1 LNLKGKILTLIA
13 ATIQVQDLKA
23 CEFDKTWDSFREYK
37 GLINWDGYSYN
48 FFGVPQTLKCWYLG
62 HWTGG
67 QVIFFFFSLYY
78 FFSFCCIG
86 RDDLSM
92 YCYGLGI
99 VKDPCYLGPR
109 VCTEL
114 G

>member
-1 LNLKGKILTLIA
+1 M
-13 ATIQVQDLKA
+13 
-23 CEFDKTWDSFREYK
+23 
-37 GLINWDGYSYN
+37 
-48 FFGVPQTLKCWYLG
+48 
-62 HWTGG
+62 
-67 QVIFFFFSLYY
+67 IFFFFSLYY